1 MLVGQYTSK
10 LTDKNRISVPS
21 KIRGI
26 LGKKM
31 IVARWYENCLVL
43 VSKNNWQK
51 LIKRIVGKPS
61 LIISPVRDIDRFIY
75 GSAFEVETDDQG
87 RFVLTEDLKQYAG
100 INKEVIIVGLNDR
113 VEIWSSEKWKELER
127 TSEKKASEAIEKL
140 AKIEK

>member
-21 KIRGI
+21 KIRAI